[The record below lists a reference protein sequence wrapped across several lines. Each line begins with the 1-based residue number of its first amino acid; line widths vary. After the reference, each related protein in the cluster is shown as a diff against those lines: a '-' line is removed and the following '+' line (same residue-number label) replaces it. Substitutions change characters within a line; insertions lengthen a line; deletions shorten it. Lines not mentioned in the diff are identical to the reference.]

1 MADATPP
8 RQIDRGLGDFIR
20 LAHMPPL
27 GGRAGLAILLV
38 AIVVLNMLLLPG
50 RFATF
55 GTLQSMMFQMPE
67 LGLLALAMVIP
78 LISGGLNLAIIATA
92 NQCALVMAYTLK
104 ALAPAG
110 ASGSTVALAI
120 MAALAAGLI
129 LALAIGLVTGFLVAN
144 MGVHPILVTLGTM
157 SLVNGVSIWLT
168 RGTVI
173 AGLPEPFLV
182 IGNGIVLGIPIPFA
196 LLVLTAF
203 LVAFILNRTPFGTAI
218 FMIGSNPE
226 ATRYAGIDTKRVLV
240 GVYTMSS
247 LLCFAAACIMLSRF
261 NSASA
266 GYAES
271 YLLVTILAAVL
282 GGVDPF
288 GGFGRISGLMLAL
301 AVLQVISSGFN
312 LLGLS
317 QHLTLAIWGLTLIGV
332 MGFKAVV
339 PPLARRLFRKST
351 SQEGNAP

>member
-8 RQIDRGLGDFIR
+8 RTSPAGMDSLIR
-20 LAHMPPL
+20 LARAQPL
-27 GGRAGLAILLV
+27 GGTTGLALLLV
-38 AIVVLNMLLLPG
+38 ALVALNAVLLPG

-55 GTLQSMMFQMPE
+55 GTLQSMMFQLPE
-67 LGLLALAMVIP
+67 LGILALAMVIP

-92 NQCALVMAYTLK
+92 NQCALAMAWILK

-120 MAALAAGLI
+120 AAALLAGL
-129 LALAIGLVTGFLVAN
+129 LLSLLIGLLTGFLVAN

-157 SLVNGVSIWLT
+157 SVVNGVSIYLT

-182 IGNGIVLGIPIPFA
+182 IGNGVVAGVPIPFLI
-196 LLVLTAF
+196 LLAAAGATAF
-203 LVAFILNRTPFGTAI
+203 VLNRTPFGLAV
-218 FMIGSNPE
+218 FMIGSNLE
-226 ATRYAGIDTKRVLV
+226 AARYAGIDTKRVLV

-247 LLCFAAACIMLSRF
+247 LLCFLAACVMLSRF

-271 YLLVTILAAVL
+271 YLLITILAAVL

-288 GGFGRISGLMLAL
+288 GGFGRIAGLMLAL

-312 LLGLS
+312 LMGLS
-317 QHLTLAIWGLTLIGV
+317 QHLTLAIWGLTLIAV
-332 MGFKAVV
+332 MGVKAAAA
-339 PPLARRLFRKST
+339 PLARRLLPDRTPK
-351 SQEGNAP
+351 GAKP

>member
-1 MADATPP
+1 MAEAMPP
-8 RQIDRGLGDFIR
+8 RSDRHGLHDLIA
-20 LAHMPPL
+20 LARARPL
-27 GGRAGLAILLV
+27 GGTAGLALLLV
-38 AIVVLNMLLLPG
+38 ALVALNAVLLPG

-55 GTLQSMMFQMPE
+55 GTLQSMMFQLPE
-67 LGLLALAMVIP
+67 LGILALAMVIP

-92 NQCALVMAYTLK
+92 NQCALVMAYILK

-120 MAALAAGLI
+120 MAALVAGLI
-129 LALAIGLVTGFLVAN
+129 LSLVIGLVTGFLVAN

-157 SLVNGVSIWLT
+157 SVVNGLSIWLT

-182 IGNGIVLGIPIPFA
+182 IGNGIVAGVPIPFA
-196 LLVLTAF
+196 ILLAAAGLTAF
-203 LVAFILNRTPFGTAI
+203 VLNRTPFGIAV
-218 FMIGSNPE
+218 FMIGSNLE
-226 ATRYAGIDTKRVLV
+226 AARYAGVDTKRVLI

-247 LLCFAAACIMLSRF
+247 LLCFLAACVMLSRF

-271 YLLVTILAAVL
+271 YLLITILAAVL

-312 LLGLS
+312 LMGLS
-317 QHLTLAIWGLTLIGV
+317 QHLTLAIWGLTLIAV
-332 MGFKAVV
+332 MAVKAAAA
-339 PPLARRLFRKST
+339 PLARRFAQTRKK
-351 SQEGNAP
+351 QGAPP

>member
-8 RQIDRGLGDFIR
+8 RPLDRGLGDFIR

-27 GGRAGLAILLV
+27 GGRAGLAILLI
-38 AIVVLNMLLLPG
+38 AIVVLNMILLPG

-110 ASGSTVALAI
+110 SSGSTVALAI

-129 LALAIGLVTGFLVAN
+129 LALVIGLVTGLLVAN

-196 LLVLTAF
+196 ILVLIAF
-203 LVAFILNRTPFGTAI
+203 LVAFVLNRTPFGTAI

-226 ATRYAGIDTKRVLV
+226 ATRYAGIDTKRVLI

-317 QHLTLAIWGLTLIGV
+317 QHLTLAIWGLTLIAV

-339 PPLARRLFRKST
+339 PPLVRRVFRKST
-351 SQEGNAP
+351 HKQGNAP

>member
-1 MADATPP
+1 MAEATPP
-8 RQIDRGLGDFIR
+8 RPIERGLADLVR
-20 LAHMPPL
+20 LVTMQPL
-27 GGRAGLAILLV
+27 GGTAGLALLLLAIV
-38 AIVVLNMLLLPG
+38 AINTLLLG
-50 RFATF
+50 GQFASF

-67 LGLLALAMVIP
+67 LGILALAMVIP

-92 NQCALVMAYTLK
+92 NQCALLMAYTLK
-104 ALAPAG
+104 ALAPVG
-110 ASGSTVALAI
+110 ASGSTIALAI
-120 MAALAAGLI
+120 MAALAAGLVLSI
-129 LALAIGLVTGFLVAN
+129 AIGLVTGALVAN

-157 SLVNGVSIWLT
+157 SVVNGVSIWLT
-168 RGTVI
+168 HGTVI

-182 IGNGIVLGIPIPFA
+182 IGNGIIGGIPIPFMVLA
-196 LLVLTAF
+196 VTAIVVALVLR
-203 LVAFILNRTPFGTAI
+203 RTPFGVAV
-218 FMIGSNPE
+218 FMIGSNIE
-226 ATRYAGIDTKRVLV
+226 ATRYAGISTKRVLV

-247 LLCFAAACIMLSRF
+247 LLCFVAACIMLARF

-317 QHLTLAIWGLTLIGV
+317 QHLTLAIWGLTLIAV

-339 PPLARRLFRKST
+339 PPLASRLFRKSAN
-351 SQEGNAP
+351 QEGNGT